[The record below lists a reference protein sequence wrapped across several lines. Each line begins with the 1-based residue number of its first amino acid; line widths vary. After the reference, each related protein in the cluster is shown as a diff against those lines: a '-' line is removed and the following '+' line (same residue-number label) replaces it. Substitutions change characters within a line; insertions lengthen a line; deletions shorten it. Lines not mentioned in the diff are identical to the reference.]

1 MEGAESARGAGA
13 WTMNSVS
20 SDISDTLI
28 EEAVSRLDMAPR
40 LEGPNRTLFLDVNLP
55 FGAEDIDGEL
65 LFLMRAAA
73 ELHSEIQAGEE
84 LSDIEETLEDALKG
98 DDAQGIDEG
107 CDIYRALL
115 ASKLK
120 TIWRGQYG
128 AEKLAG
134 LSEQQQ
140 KPW

>member
-1 MEGAESARGAGA
+1 
-13 WTMNSVS
+13 MNTAKD
-20 SDISDTLI
+20 DISDTLI
-28 EEAVSRLDMAPR
+28 EEAVSRLDMKAR
-40 LEGPNRTLFLDVNLP
+40 LEGPNHTLFLDVRLP
-55 FGAEDIDGEL
+55 YGAEDIDGGL

-73 ELHSEIQAGEE
+73 ELHSEIQTGEE

-98 DDAQGIDEG
+98 DDAHGIDEG

-128 AEKLAG
+128 PEKLAG
-134 LSEQQQ
+134 LSEQQL
-140 KPW
+140 KPWS

>member
-1 MEGAESARGAGA
+1 MDTDSKA
-13 WTMNSVS
+13 
-20 SDISDTLI
+20 ISETLI
-28 EEAVSRLDMAPR
+28 EEAVSRLDMSPR
-40 LEGPNRTLFLDVNLP
+40 LEGPNRTLFLDVRLP
-55 FGAEDIDGEL
+55 HGAEDIDGEL

-98 DDAQGIDEG
+98 DDAHGIDEG

-115 ASKLK
+115 VSKLK
-120 TIWRGQYG
+120 TIWRGEYG

-134 LSEQQQ
+134 LSEQQL